1 MEIIKSDIA
10 ILGGGAGGLMCG
22 CAINKSDFNGTSVI
36 IEAQNRCGKKLLATG
51 NGRCNLSNK
60 HITTNCY
67 LGSGKAEALNL
78 FKKYNTSYIINY
90 FENLGLLCR
99 GDNEGRIY
107 PLSNS
112 ASSVLDVLRLSLVNT
127 KEYCSCKI
135 ESIKKEKDKYI
146 ISCKEK
152 IFEAKKIIF
161 TLGGKASPKLSS
173 DGDGYKLLKSLG
185 YNINSLMPSL
195 SPVKVS
201 SPLLPSLKGI
211 RVKGNISL
219 YCDNKLIK
227 KESGEIQFT
236 DNSLSGIAVFQL
248 SPFVNEF
255 FTKNTIQGKK
265 YKQIMLSIDLLPEK
279 TLDETLKILEKRK
292 KTFAN
297 LCSEYFTGIFH
308 KRIGLALLKNNNIPT
323 DKNITDLTSKEISL
337 LAKNIKDWQFMPKC
351 ISDFNTA
358 QVTGGGIDAGNINFN
373 TMESKRDKGLYFAGE
388 IVDVDGICGGYNL
401 HWAWTSAIIAGENA
415 VKSLER

>member
-10 ILGGGAGGLMCG
+10 ILGGGAAGLMCG
-22 CAINKSDFNGTSVI
+22 CAINKKGFKGTSVI
-36 IEAQNRCGKKLLATG
+36 IELQNRCGKKLLATG

-60 HITTNCY
+60 YITQNCY
-67 LGSGKAEALNL
+67 LGSGKNGAFNL
-78 FKKYNTSYIINY
+78 FKKYNTTYIINY
-90 FENLGLLCR
+90 FEGLGLLCR
-99 GDNEGRIY
+99 ADNDGRIY
-107 PLSNS
+107 PLSNN
-112 ASSVLDVLRLSLVNT
+112 ASSVLDVLRLSLGNT

-135 ESIKKEKDKYI
+135 ESIKKEKGKYVI
-146 ISCKEK
+146 NCKEK
-152 IFEAKKIIF
+152 VFEAKKIIF
-161 TLGGKASPKLSS
+161 ALGGKASPKLSS
-173 DGDGYKLLKSLG
+173 DGAGYRLLKSMG
-185 YNINSLMPSL
+185 YNINSLLPSL

-219 YCDNKLIK
+219 YCDNKIIK
-227 KESGEIQFT
+227 KENGEIQFT

-265 YKQIMLSIDLLPEK
+265 CKHVMLSIDLLPEN
-279 TLDETLKILEKRK
+279 TLEETQILLQKRK
-292 KTFAN
+292 NGCPN

-323 DKNITDLTSKEISL
+323 DKNIKDLTSKEILL
-337 LAKNIKDWQFMPKC
+337 LAKNIKEWQFTPKC
-351 ISDFNTA
+351 ISDFNNA
-358 QVTGGGIDAGNINFN
+358 QITGGGIDANDLDFS
-373 TMESKRDKGLYFAGE
+373 TMESKKDKGLYFAGE

-401 HWAWTSAIIAGENA
+401 HWAWVSAIIAGENA